1 MGRDGV
7 EKLVGDELLVLIFMV
22 WIVLFVQLFL
32 VWVDYF
38 VQMFNRIFLQ
48 SFMVFVLLFRF
59 LLFFVVVLVF
69 LDRLLNIFFG
79 VGVFIIIGVCIVII
93 SFFSGLVVFKWF
105 CLVVLK
111 VVVKFFVIIMFKVS
125 GLREIERE
133 RGRIIIRQ
141 IVQFFQWFSGVY
153 VVMFGGVDSV

>member
-1 MGRDGV
+1 
-7 EKLVGDELLVLIFMV
+7 
-22 WIVLFVQLFL
+22 
-32 VWVDYF
+32 
-38 VQMFNRIFLQ
+38 
-48 SFMVFVLLFRF
+48 MVFVLLFRF

-125 GLREIERE
+125 GLKEIERDRE
-133 RGRIIIRQ
+133 RE
-141 IVQFFQWFSGVY
+141 
-153 VVMFGGVDSV
+153 GG